1 MTDWTYVGSN
11 RWERPPPCSRAHS
24 QYDCLACRLIS
35 SRISAD
41 RLGEGTHD
49 MTRRAVVTGAS
60 MGIGRAIAEALLRD
74 GWTVLGVSRTYPKGG
89 MPGDFRWLH
98 ADLSTGYCLEHL
110 ALSIPDGR
118 LDALVHCAA
127 EQGPIGPLVPYGRRL
142 TVDEIH
148 AWHTTIR
155 TNLISTYD
163 VVRLCLPALRQSE
176 DGRIVLFAG
185 GGAFTARP
193 YASTYA
199 ASKAGVVS
207 LMETLAA
214 EEERVT
220 VNAVSPGYV
229 PTPMTGHP
237 DGPSPEKDRAVAC
250 VLYLLSPA
258 TRGLSGKT
266 ISAEYDTWEAISQEN
281 VESINDSL
289 LGERHRYL
297 LKIPTREPVSV

>member
-1 MTDWTYVGSN
+1 MM
-11 RWERPPPCSRAHS
+11 RH
-24 QYDCLACRLIS
+24 
-35 SRISAD
+35 
-41 RLGEGTHD
+41 
-49 MTRRAVVTGAS
+49 AVVTGCS
-60 MGIGRAIAEALLRD
+60 KGIGRAVAEALLRD
-74 GWTVLGVSRTYPKGG
+74 GWIVLGVSRTYPSRG

-118 LDALVHCAA
+118 LDALIHCAA
-127 EQGPIGPLVPYGRRL
+127 EQGPVAPLVTMDHPL
-142 TVDEIH
+142 TRDEIR
-148 AWHTTIR
+148 AWHTTIK

-176 DGRIVLFAG
+176 DGRILLFAG

-193 YASTYA
+193 HYSAYA
-199 ASKAGVVS
+199 AAKAGVVS

-220 VNAVSPGYV
+220 ANALSPGYV

-237 DGPSPEKDRAVAC
+237 DMPSPEKDRAVVC
-250 VLYLLSPA
+250 VLQLLDPA
-258 TRGLSGKT
+258 TRGLTGKT
-266 ISAEYDTWEAISQEN
+266 ISAEYDDWHQITQDN
-281 VESINDSL
+281 VESLNDSL

-297 LKIPTREPVSV
+297 LKIPVREAVSV